1 MKEQFVHGLTFGLES
16 VTFGMLPADET
27 FDLDVIKED
36 KVNIA
41 DVWTVQNIKTSE
53 DRRRLA
59 GIILHAADRGF
70 L

>member
-1 MKEQFVHGLTFGLES
+1 
-16 VTFGMLPADET
+16 MLSSDEA

-36 KVNIA
+36 KVDIA

-53 DRRRLA
+53 KRRRLA
-59 GIILHAADRGF
+59 DVILHAAEREY